1 MNQTKRAILSCG
13 LAAGLLALTGC
24 AHSGAARLVNE
35 RTFSL
40 EGISQVVISYDE
52 EDVTFLA
59 GESGELVLREYM
71 TEDKSSYYAKTEQS
85 GGQLQIS
92 EGGKPWLKSGFVR
105 YVEVYLPADY
115 GHSLTITTTDGG
127 IELSQA
133 ALEVDALRI
142 DSTAGA
148 IQIGSAQARD
158 MRLSTTSGA
167 ISADCLRADRVKI
180 ETTSGSFTC
189 QRLEGQVDYT
199 TTSGDGEIREAV
211 GAGSY
216 RANNSGGLAV
226 TYTEVTGDLS
236 LFNKNSD
243 IRLTLPADLEFELTA
258 ATKNGTISLPFQ
270 DFVSQDRTTKGRV
283 GKHPAVTVTL
293 ETHDGNIE
301 VIQ

>member
-1 MNQTKRAILSCG
+1 MNQMKRAILSCG

-59 GESGELVLREYM
+59 GERGELVLREYM
-71 TEDKSSYYAKTEQS
+71 TEDRSSYYAKTEQS

-92 EGGKPWLKSGFVR
+92 EGGKPWLKSSFVR

-115 GHSLTITTTDGG
+115 DQSLTITTTDGG

-142 DSTAGA
+142 DSTAGT

-158 MRLSTTSGA
+158 MHLSTTSGA
-167 ISADCLRADRVKI
+167 ISADSLRADRVRI

-199 TTSGDGEIREAV
+199 TTSGDGEIQEAV

-216 RANNSGGLAV
+216 RANNSGRLAV
-226 TYTEVTGDLS
+226 TYTEVTGDLT
-236 LFNKNSD
+236 LFNKND
-243 IRLTLPADLEFELTA
+243 KILLTLPADLEFELTA
-258 ATKNGTISLPFQ
+258 TTKNGTISLPFQ

-283 GKHPAVTVTL
+283 GEHPAVTVTL
-293 ETHDGNIE
+293 ETNNGDIE

>member
-1 MNQTKRAILSCG
+1 MNQMKRAILSCG

-24 AHSGAARLVNE
+24 SHSGAARLVNE

-40 EGISQVVISYDE
+40 DGVSEITISYDE
-52 EDVTFLA
+52 ETITFLE
-59 GESGELVLREYM
+59 GKSGELVLREYM
-71 TEDKSSYYAKTEQS
+71 TRDKSSYYAKIEQS

-115 GHSLTITTTDGG
+115 GQSLTITTTDGG

-158 MRLSTTSGA
+158 MHLSTTSGA
-167 ISADCLRADRVKI
+167 ISADCLRAGRVKI

-226 TYTEVTGDLS
+226 AYTEVTGDLS
-236 LFNKNSD
+236 LFNKND
-243 IRLTLPADLEFELTA
+243 GIRLTLPADLEFELTA
-258 ATKNGTISLPFQ
+258 DTKNGTVSLPFQ
-270 DFVSQDRTTKGRV
+270 DFVTQGRTTKGRV
-283 GKHPAVTVTL
+283 GEHPAVTVTL
-293 ETHDGNIE
+293 ETNNGNIE